1 MDAVRQYVDCPECEQ
16 RMILGEAFPCGK
28 RYDTPEKLQEN
39 CKVIGKPWQTE
50 EFSRPDGV
58 IPINGPQ
65 DTSWAHLAE
74 KAPHQFSHTITTE
87 DMPSQAHSLRPKLTG
102 GSAEYYKL
110 PNGASELQDLIEH
123 KGMSFGRGNIFKAM
137 YRLGEKD
144 AATEEYDLEKTVWFA
159 IRRINEL
166 RIEYGKVPREMP
178 SWLS

>member
-50 EFSRPDGV
+50 GFSRPDAV

-65 DTSWAHLAE
+65 DTGFGFVPPDFFLKKE
-74 KAPHQFSHTITTE
+74 KDFLGQELTK
-87 DMPSQAHSLRPKLTG
+87 PKLTG